1 MPSVVSV
8 RVMRVLVTGSSGF
21 IGSHITET
29 LREHGHEVRTFD
41 LRSGEDIQDEAAV
54 LRCLNGVEV
63 VYHQAAKVGLGREVS
78 DLPDYA
84 STNVVGTA
92 VLLAAMAREGCERLV
107 LASSMVVYGE
117 GAYDCGTHGRVR
129 PGPRAEADLAAGR
142 FEPRCPSC
150 AAPLTP
156 GTVEEDAPI
165 DPRNA
170 YADTKVGQEHLS
182 ASWARATGGSV
193 VALRYHNVYG
203 PRMPRDTPYAGVAAI
218 FRSSLARGE
227 APQVFEDGGQR
238 RDFVH
243 VRDVA
248 RANVLALDS
257 VTPGELRAYNVA
269 SGEPRTIEEMAV
281 ALAKA
286 YEGPSPVVTGQYR
299 LGDVRHIVASPARA
313 AAELGFRASISFE
326 EGLAGFALADK
337 N

>member
-1 MPSVVSV
+1 
-8 RVMRVLVTGSSGF
+8 MRVLVTGSSGF

-41 LRSGEDIQDEAAV
+41 LRSGEDVRDEAAV

-63 VYHQAAKVGLGREVS
+63 VCHQAAKVGLGVDVS

-84 STNVVGTA
+84 SANVLGTA
-92 VLLAAMAREGCERLV
+92 VLLAAMARVGCGRLV

-156 GTVEEDAPI
+156 GTVGEDAPM

-170 YADTKVGQEHLS
+170 YADTKLGQEHLS

-227 APQVFEDGGQR
+227 APRVFEDGGQR

-248 RANVLALDS
+248 RANVLALDA

-269 SGEPRTIEEMAV
+269 SGEPHTIEEMAV

-286 YEGPSPVVTGQYR
+286 YGGPSPVVTGEYR

-313 AAELGFRASISFE
+313 AAELGFQASVSFE
-326 EGLAGFALADK
+326 EGLAGFAIADR

>member
-1 MPSVVSV
+1 
-8 RVMRVLVTGSSGF
+8 MRVLVTGSSGF
-21 IGSHITET
+21 IGSHTVEA
-29 LREHGHEVRTFD
+29 LRARGHAVRTLD
-41 LRSGEDIQDEAAV
+41 LRSGEDVRDPV
-54 LRCLNGVEV
+54 TVTRCLDGVDAV
-63 VYHQAAKVGLGREVS
+63 CHQAAKVGLGVDVS

-84 STNVVGTA
+84 SANVLGTA
-92 VLLAAMAREGCERLV
+92 VLLAAMARVGVGRLV

-117 GAYDCGTHGRVR
+117 GAYDCRSHGRVR

-142 FEPRCPSC
+142 FEPPCPSC
-150 AAPLTP
+150 GAPLTP
-156 GTVEEDAPI
+156 GTVEEDAPM

-170 YADTKVGQEHLS
+170 YADTKLGQEHLA

-218 FRSSLARGE
+218 FRSCLERGE
-227 APQVFEDGGQR
+227 APRVFEDGGQR

-248 RANVLALDS
+248 RANVLALDPEPTRGAL
-257 VTPGELRAYNVA
+257 VAYNVA
-269 SGEPRTIEEMAV
+269 SGEPHTIEEMAI

-286 YEGPSPVVTGQYR
+286 YGGPAPVVTGDYR

-313 AAELGFRASISFE
+313 ASGLGFHASV
-326 EGLAGFALADK
+326 GFAEGVAEFARVGDR

>member
-1 MPSVVSV
+1 
-8 RVMRVLVTGSSGF
+8 MRVLVTGSSGF

-41 LRSGEDIQDEAAV
+41 LRSGEDVRDEAAV

-63 VYHQAAKVGLGREVS
+63 VCHQAAKVGLGVDVS

-84 STNVVGTA
+84 SANVLGTA
-92 VLLAAMAREGCERLV
+92 VLLAAMARVGCGRLV

-156 GTVEEDAPI
+156 GTVGEDAPM

-170 YADTKVGQEHLS
+170 YADTKLGQEHLS

-227 APQVFEDGGQR
+227 APRVFEDGGQR

-248 RANVLALDS
+248 RANVLALDA

-269 SGEPRTIEEMAV
+269 SGEPHTIEEMAV

-286 YEGPSPVVTGQYR
+286 YGGPSPVVTGEYR

-313 AAELGFRASISFE
+313 AAELGFRASVSFE
-326 EGLAGFALADK
+326 EGLAGFAIADR